1 MAYKDIL
8 LILTSYPE
16 PSGTSLIERAVEF
29 AKTIDATLSA
39 IACEVRPVA
48 IDDLL
53 DRTLVNAGDIVD
65 AATRKSRSHAE
76 RLLAM
81 FEEKARQSQVFGEKI
96 FDQCSLSD
104 LPDLL
109 AGYARFRDLTVV
121 GAPEHSPPDHRY
133 LDSVIFGSGHPTLVL
148 PENFSRIRAFALDR
162 VVVAWDFSRSAA
174 RAVADAMPLLVKSR
188 QVRILTVIDEK
199 PMDSNRS
206 IDELAKHL
214 AMHGVTATPDEVEAD
229 GRSIGDVIGDCV
241 TTWPA
246 DLLVMGAFGHSRLR
260 DFVLGGATESVL
272 SRPLLPVLLS
282 H

>member
-16 PSGTSLIERAVEF
+16 PSKSSLIERAVEF
-29 AKTIDATLSA
+29 ATAIDATLSA
-39 IACEVRPVA
+39 IACEVKPGA

-53 DRTLVNAGDIVD
+53 DRTLVNADDIV
-65 AATRKSRSHAE
+65 ASVTRKSRSNAE
-76 RLLAM
+76 RLLAT
-81 FEEKARQSQVFGEKI
+81 FEDKARQSRVFGEKI
-96 FDQCSLSD
+96 FDQCTLSD

-109 AGYARFRDLTVV
+109 AGYARVRDLTVV
-121 GAPEHSPPDHRY
+121 GAPEHSAPEHRY

-174 RAVADAMPLLVKSR
+174 RAVADAIPLLIKSK
-188 QVRILTVIDEK
+188 QVRILTVVDEK
-199 PMDSNRS
+199 PMDTNRS
-206 IDELAKHL
+206 INELTKHL
-214 AMHGVTATPDEVEAD
+214 AMHDVTATVDEVETD

-260 DFVLGGATESVL
+260 DFVLGGATERVL
-272 SRPLLPVLLS
+272 SRPVLPVLLS

>member
-29 AKTIDATLSA
+29 AKMIDATLSA
-39 IACEVRPVA
+39 VACEVKPAA

-53 DRTLVNAGDIVD
+53 DRTLVNADDIV
-65 AATRKSRSHAE
+65 ASVARKSRSNAE
-76 RLLAM
+76 RLLAT
-81 FEEKARQSQVFGEKI
+81 FEENARQSRVFGEKI

-104 LPDLL
+104 LPDLI
-109 AGYARFRDLTVV
+109 AGYARLRDLTIV
-121 GAPEHSPPDHRY
+121 GAPEHSAPEHRY

-148 PENFSRIRAFALDR
+148 PEDFSRIRAFALDR

-174 RAVADAMPLLVKSR
+174 RAVADAMPLLIKSK
-188 QVRILTVIDEK
+188 QVRILTVVDEK
-199 PMDSNRS
+199 PMDTKRS
-206 IDELAKHL
+206 VNELAKHL
-214 AMHGVTATPDEVEAD
+214 AMHDVTATVDEVEFD
-229 GRSIGDVIGDCV
+229 GRSIGDVIDDCV

-260 DFVLGGATESVL
+260 DFVLGGATERVL